1 MSETSQQVQMEPPRP
16 PAGQECADEA
26 CGGEQGGQK
35 NAAGPAGPMPGY
47 PAMGGYAG
55 PHPGWWAPPYGY
67 YPGPYGP
74 PMGQGYAPA
83 MPAMGYPG
91 PAQAPPPPQAEA
103 QHGKSGGH
111 GGSEGCSCHEQAGAG
126 AMEQNQMGKM
136 FGLMG
141 DIVSGKA
148 NASTVTSLL
157 GGCSDQFWKGALVGA
172 GLAFL
177 LTNPTVRQGL
187 TGLWGGLFGGAKAED
202 EPCAAPAG
210 EE

>member
-1 MSETSQQVQMEPPRP
+1 LFYSFVYSKHNKRLAMTNHPASTKERILTIAGDIFGEKGYMTGMNYQGVMKNLPDLARP
-16 PAGQECADEA
+16 PLPPGV
-26 CGGEQGGQK
+26 
-35 NAAGPAGPMPGY
+35 PA
-47 PAMGGYAG
+47 
-55 PHPGWWAPPYGY
+55 
-67 YPGPYGP
+67 
-74 PMGQGYAPA
+74 
-83 MPAMGYPG
+83 
-91 PAQAPPPPQAEA
+91 
-103 QHGKSGGH
+103 GGH

-148 NASTVTSLL
+148 NASTVTSLM